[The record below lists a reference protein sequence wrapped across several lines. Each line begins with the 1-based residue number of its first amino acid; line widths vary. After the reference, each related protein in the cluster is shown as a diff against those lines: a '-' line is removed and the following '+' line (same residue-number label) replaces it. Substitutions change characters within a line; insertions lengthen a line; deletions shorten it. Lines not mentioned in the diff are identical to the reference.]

1 MAEAA
6 GGIQQNQTM
15 SFEQQMQMQQQ
26 MMAQQRYESTMS
38 MMMQKQSEQQAEG
51 FKRLSTAQSNIHNT
65 NSEIISNT
73 RTK

>member
-6 GGIQQNQTM
+6 GGVQNNGSMT
-15 SFEQQMQMQQQ
+15 FDQQMQMQQQ

-38 MMMQKQSEQQAEG
+38 LMMQKQSEQQSEG
-51 FKRLSTAQSNIHNT
+51 FKRLSTSQANIHNT
-65 NSEIISNT
+65 NSEIIGNT